1 MDVDDDAYT
10 DLILISAPMYVED
23 DREGRVYA
31 CTLSGLV
38 NVWIILQLFHFNDNR
53 FDSLYA
59 LCRMSSFRLTS
70 Y

>member
-38 NVWIILQLFHFNDNR
+38 NVLIIFTNNSFISITIALILFTLF
-53 FDSLYA
+53 A
-59 LCRMSSFRLTS
+59 GC
-70 Y
+70 

>member
-38 NVWIILQLFHFNDNR
+38 NVLIILRTIL
-53 FDSLYA
+53 
-59 LCRMSSFRLTS
+59 SFRSQIAITIALIPFMLFAGC
-70 Y
+70 

>member
-10 DLILISAPMYVED
+10 DLILISAPMYVDD

-38 NVWIILQLFHFNDNR
+38 NVVIISRLIL
-53 FDSLYA
+53 
-59 LCRMSSFRLTS
+59 SFLS
-70 Y
+70 QSH

>member
-10 DLILISAPMYVED
+10 DLILISAPMYVDD

-38 NVWIILQLFHFNDNR
+38 NVLIILTIL
-53 FDSLYA
+53 
-59 LCRMSSFRLTS
+59 SFLS
-70 Y
+70 QSH